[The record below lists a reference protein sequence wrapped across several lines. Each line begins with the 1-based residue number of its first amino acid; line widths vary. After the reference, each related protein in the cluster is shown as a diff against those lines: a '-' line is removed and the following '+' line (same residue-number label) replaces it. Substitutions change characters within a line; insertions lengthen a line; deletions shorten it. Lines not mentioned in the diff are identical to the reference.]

1 MQTWAW
7 SKKRAVRA
15 AYTLA
20 RLRFTQRGPLF
31 VYNLPSHEPYRL
43 GGGIGRMLAR
53 QLEGRK
59 PMSRKSWWF
68 VTVAAAAV
76 AGIVYAQQFPML
88 DAVANKVVQK
98 YQSSSCEQLWAKK
111 GQPKSPE
118 EQRVVGMLKNEAAM
132 RAEFLNRVAAP
143 IANKMFEC
151 GMIP

>member
-1 MQTWAW
+1 
-7 SKKRAVRA
+7 
-15 AYTLA
+15 
-20 RLRFTQRGPLF
+20 
-31 VYNLPSHEPYRL
+31 
-43 GGGIGRMLAR
+43 
-53 QLEGRK
+53 
-59 PMSRKSWWF
+59 MSRKSWWF